1 MNNSPTDIR
10 SSRSSE
16 RRTGILCIGLD
27 PNAKDNLEFLITQAP
42 GAHVVDNVDHHV
54 TPREAMRL
62 LEQFRHKICVID
74 FDEGEES
81 LRVARSLH
89 DACDNNVTLFAISSD
104 SNPDQIITAMRC
116 GCSEYLLKPLQ
127 PDQVL
132 EALAHIEARRQ
143 GSLPGQK
150 GRVISLMGAK
160 GGTGVTSLA
169 LHLALS
175 LVRRHQQKVLLVD
188 HHPTLGDAALCLGM
202 NRHQYSFYE
211 LVHNMDRLDVDLLQG
226 FLLQHPSGLEVL
238 DSPQAIQSYSETPAD
253 AIEQTLSFLAENY
266 QYIVVDCPPGLS
278 EDTCASIRQSDRL
291 ELIVT
296 PELPAIQNA
305 IRCIEYLTGLHYPSE
320 NIDIV
325 LNRASRKN
333 ALTERDVESSL
344 HREISVRV
352 PNNYS
357 QIVTSINA
365 GMPLDMGRSDL
376 PLIFDQWA
384 DLVVGHEA
392 AAAAT
397 AASSNNGKGS
407 RKKLFTTLFG
417 S

>member
-10 SSRSSE
+10 SSRSAE
-16 RRTGILCIGLD
+16 RRTGILCVGLD
-27 PNAKDNLEFLITQAP
+27 PNTKDSLEFLITQAA
-42 GAHVVDNVDHHV
+42 GTHVVDNVDQHI
-54 TPREAMRL
+54 TPREAIRR
-62 LEQFRHKICVID
+62 LEQFRHKICLVD

-81 LRVARSLH
+81 LRVCRALRDSGDSSL
-89 DACDNNVTLFAISSD
+89 TLFAVSSD

-127 PDQVL
+127 PEQLL
-132 EALAHIEARRQ
+132 ESLAHVEARRQ

-150 GRVISLMGAK
+150 GRIISMMGAK

-169 LHLALS
+169 LHLALA

-188 HHPTLGDAALCLGM
+188 HHPALGDVALCLGL

-238 DSPQAIQSYSETPAD
+238 DSPQAIQSYNETPAD
-253 AIEQTLSFLAENY
+253 AIEHTLSFLAENY
-266 QYIVVDCPPGLS
+266 QYVVVDCPPGLT
-278 EDTCASIRQSDRL
+278 EDACAAIRQSDRL
-291 ELIVT
+291 ELFVT

-305 IRCIEYLTGLHYPSE
+305 IRGIEYLTSLHYPSDS
-320 NIDIV
+320 IDVV

-333 ALTERDVESSL
+333 TLSERDVEGSL
-344 HREISVRV
+344 HREIAVRV

-357 QIVTSINA
+357 QVVTSINA
-365 GMPLDMGRSDL
+365 GVPLDMDRKSDL
-376 PLIFDQWA
+376 PIIFDSWA

-392 AAAAT
+392 VAAAT
-397 AASSNNGKGS
+397 ASSSTNGKGS
-407 RKKLFTTLFG
+407 RNRLLSLFG
-417 S
+417 A

>member
-27 PNAKDNLEFLITQAP
+27 ANAKDNLEFLLTQAA
-42 GAHVVDNVDHHV
+42 GVHVVDNVDQYV
-54 TPREAMRL
+54 TPREAMRM
-62 LEQFRHKICVID
+62 LEQFRHKICLVD
-74 FDEGEES
+74 FDEGEQS
-81 LRVARSLH
+81 LRISRTLR
-89 DACDNNVTLFAISSD
+89 DGCDSSITLFAASSD

-116 GCSEYLLKPLQ
+116 GCSEYLVKPFQ

-132 EALAHIEARRQ
+132 EAIAHIEARRQ

-150 GRVISLMGAK
+150 GRVITMMGTK

-169 LHLALS
+169 LHLALA

-188 HHPTLGDAALCLGM
+188 HHPSLGDVALCLGL

-211 LVHNMDRLDVDLLQG
+211 LVHNTDRLDADLLQG

-238 DSPQAIQSYSETPAD
+238 DSPQALASYSETPPD
-253 AIEQTLSFLAENY
+253 AIEHTLAFLAENY
-266 QYIVVDCPPGLS
+266 QYVVVDCPPGLG
-278 EDTCASIRQSDRL
+278 EDTGAAIRQSDRL
-291 ELIVT
+291 ELVVT

-305 IRCIEYLTGLHYPSE
+305 IRIIEYLTGLHYPSE

-333 ALTERDVESSL
+333 ALTERDVEGSL

-357 QIVTSINA
+357 QIVTAINA
-365 GMPLDMGRSDL
+365 GVPLDLDRRSDL
-376 PLIFDQWA
+376 PQIFDQWA

-392 AAAAT
+392 VAAA
-397 AASSNNGKGS
+397 SPSNNNKGS
-407 RKKLFTTLFG
+407 RSKLFTLFG

>member
-1 MNNSPTDIR
+1 MIAQS
-10 SSRSSE
+10 
-16 RRTGILCIGLD
+16 
-27 PNAKDNLEFLITQAP
+27 P
-42 GAHVVDNVDHHV
+42 GAYVVDNVDQYI
-54 TPREAMRL
+54 TPREAMRR
-62 LEQFRHKICVID
+62 LEEFRHRVCLID

-81 LRVARSLH
+81 LRVSRTLR
-89 DACDNNVTLFAISSD
+89 DGCDNSVTLFAVSSD

-150 GRVISLMGAK
+150 GRVITMMGSK

-169 LHLALS
+169 LHLALA

-188 HHPTLGDAALCLGM
+188 HHPALGDVALCLGM

-211 LVHNMDRLDVDLLQG
+211 LVHNMDRLDIDLLQG
-226 FLLQHPSGLEVL
+226 FLLQHPAGLEVL
-238 DSPQAIQSYSETPAD
+238 DCPQAIQGYADTPAD
-253 AIEQTLSFLAENY
+253 AIEHTLAFLAENY
-266 QYIVVDCPPGLS
+266 QYVVLDCPPGLS
-278 EDTCASIRQSDRL
+278 EDTCAAIRQSDRL
-291 ELIVT
+291 EMVIT

-305 IRCIEYLTGLHYPSE
+305 IRAIEYLTGLRYPNE

-333 ALTERDVESSL
+333 ALTERDVESSI

-357 QIVTSINA
+357 QIVTAINA
-365 GMPLDMGRSDL
+365 GMPLDMDRKSDL

-384 DLVVGHEA
+384 DLLVGHEATA

-397 AASSNNGKGS
+397 SASGSANHKGS
-407 RKKLFTTLFG
+407 RKLFSLFG

>member
-10 SSRSSE
+10 SSRSAE

-27 PNAKDNLEFLITQAP
+27 PNTKDNLEFLITQSP
-42 GAHVVDNVDHHV
+42 GAHVVDNVDQHI
-54 TPREAMRL
+54 TPREAMRR
-62 LEQFRHKICVID
+62 LEQFRHKICLVD

-81 LRVARSLH
+81 LRVSRSLR
-89 DACDNNVTLFAISSD
+89 DGCDNTVTIFAASSD
-104 SNPDQIITAMRC
+104 PNPDQIITAMRC

-127 PDQVL
+127 PEQVL

-150 GRVISLMGAK
+150 GRIISMMGAK

-169 LHLALS
+169 LHLALA

-188 HHPTLGDAALCLGM
+188 HHQALGDVALCLGLS
-202 NRHQYSFYE
+202 RHQYSFYE
-211 LVHNMDRLDVDLLQG
+211 LVHNIDRLDADLLQG

-238 DSPQAIQSYSETPAD
+238 DSPQAIQAYTETPAD
-253 AIEQTLSFLAENY
+253 AIEHTLSFLAESY
-266 QYIVVDCPPGLS
+266 QYVIVDCPPGLS
-278 EDTCASIRQSDRL
+278 EDTCAAIRQSDRL
-291 ELIVT
+291 ELVVT

-305 IRCIEYLTGLHYPSE
+305 IRGIEYLTSLHYPSE
-320 NIDIV
+320 SIDVV

-333 ALTERDVESSL
+333 TLTERDVESSL

-357 QIVTSINA
+357 QVVTAINA
-365 GMPLDMGRSDL
+365 GMPLEMDRRSDL
-376 PLIFDQWA
+376 PVIFDQWA
-384 DLVVGHEA
+384 DLIVGHEGA
-392 AAAAT
+392 AAASAPSDT
-397 AASSNNGKGS
+397 SSKGS
-407 RKKLFTTLFG
+407 RSKIFSLFG

>member
-1 MNNSPTDIR
+1 MNNSPTDIK

-16 RRTGILCIGLD
+16 RRTGILCVGLD
-27 PNAKDNLEFLITQAP
+27 PNSKENLEFLITQSA
-42 GAHVVDNVDHHV
+42 GVHVLDDVDQYV
-54 TPREAMRL
+54 TPREVMRL
-62 LEQFRHKICVID
+62 LEPFRHKICIID
-74 FDEGEES
+74 FDEGEQS
-81 LRVARSLH
+81 LRITRALRDGGDSSL
-89 DACDNNVTLFAISSD
+89 TLFAVSSD

-116 GCSEYLLKPLQ
+116 GCSEYLLKPFQ

-132 EALAHIEARRQ
+132 EALAHVEARRQ

-150 GRVISLMGAK
+150 GRVITLMGTK

-169 LHLALS
+169 LHLALA
-175 LVRRHQQKVLLVD
+175 LVRRHQQKVLLID
-188 HHPTLGDAALCLGM
+188 HHPALGDVALCLGL

-226 FLLQHPSGLEVL
+226 FLIQHPSGLDVL
-238 DSPQAIQSYSETPAD
+238 DSPQAIQSYGETPPD
-253 AIEQTLSFLAENY
+253 AIEHTLAFLAENY
-266 QYIVVDCPPGLS
+266 QYIVVDTPSGLS
-278 EDTCASIRQSDRL
+278 EDTAAAIRQSDRL
-291 ELIVT
+291 ELIIT

-305 IRCIEYLTGLHYPSE
+305 IRIIEYLTGLHYPSE
-320 NIDIV
+320 SIDIV

-333 ALTERDVESSL
+333 ALTERDVEGSI
-344 HREISVRV
+344 HREIAVRV

-357 QIVTSINA
+357 QIVTAINA
-365 GMPLDMGRSDL
+365 GMPLDMDRRSDL

-392 AAAAT
+392 VVSP
-397 AASSNNGKGS
+397 SSPTTSKSS
-407 RKKLFTTLFG
+407 RSKLFTLFG